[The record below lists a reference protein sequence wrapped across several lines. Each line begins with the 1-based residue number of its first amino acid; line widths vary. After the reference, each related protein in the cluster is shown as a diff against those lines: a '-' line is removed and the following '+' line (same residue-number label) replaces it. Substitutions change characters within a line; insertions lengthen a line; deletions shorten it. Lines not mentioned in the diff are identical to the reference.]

1 MYFLLVLALI
11 ATFVYLHLMAVD
23 AINAR
28 LNPYGTEKDR
38 DTALLIAKVK
48 YGLLLIMAFSWGAVI
63 RFW

>member
-11 ATFVYLHLMAVD
+11 ATFIYCHLMITD
-23 AINAR
+23 TINAR
-28 LNPYGTEKDR
+28 LNPYGTEKDNE
-38 DTALLIAKVK
+38 TALLIAKVK